1 MINPDMGVTLIIPS
15 FMVIVIGG
23 VGGLWGALV
32 GAGLVGMA
40 TKLVEPIF
48 PNNTLLATAI
58 ILVAIIGF
66 IQFRAPVG
74 LFAQKGRSC
83 RAVMSLDRYNRW
95 TRSATDG

>member
-1 MINPDMGVTLIIPS
+1 MLKINPDMGVTLIIPS

-23 VGGLWGALV
+23 VGSLWGALV

-66 IQFRAPVG
+66 IQFRPRG
-74 LFAQKGRSC
+74 LFAQKGRS
-83 RAVMSLDRYNRW
+83 AEL
-95 TRSATDG
+95 